1 MVGERDPVA
10 EPLIGAAIEVHRV
23 LGPGLLE
30 SVYERCL
37 CFELEQCG
45 IAFER
50 QAALP
55 VAYKGRSLDCDLRID
70 ILIPGLVIV
79 EVKAVQAIVPV
90 HEAQLLTYMKLARVS
105 RGLLINFNERLL
117 KDGLSRKRL
126 S

>member
-1 MVGERDPVA
+1 MIRSVSIEGMKSMVRDQVGERDPVT
-10 EPLIGAAIEVHRV
+10 EPIIGAAIEVHRV

-37 CFELEQCG
+37 CFELEQRG

-50 QAALP
+50 QALLP
-55 VAYKGRSLDCDLRID
+55 VRYKGRSLDCDLRID
-70 ILIPGLVIV
+70 
-79 EVKAVQAIVPV
+79 V
-90 HEAQLLTYMKLARVS
+90 HDAQLLTYMKLARVS